1 MFVATNLM
9 SNFLV
14 EQEGSDILQRET
26 FIMACQ
32 GNVKVFAELILEK
45 CEIAIEGKM
54 CDCW

>member
-1 MFVATNLM
+1 M

-32 GNVKVFAELILEK
+32 GNVKIFAELIPEK

>member
-14 EQEGSDILQRET
+14 IQAGSDIFQKET
-26 FIMACQ
+26 FILACR
-32 GNVKVFAELILEK
+32 GNVKIFAELIPGK
-45 CEIAIEGKM
+45 CEIAVEGKM